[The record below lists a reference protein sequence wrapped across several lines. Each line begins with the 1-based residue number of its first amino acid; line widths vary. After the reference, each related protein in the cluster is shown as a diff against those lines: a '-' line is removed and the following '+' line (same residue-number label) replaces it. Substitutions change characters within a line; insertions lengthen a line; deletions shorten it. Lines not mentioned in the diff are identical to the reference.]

1 MLSSSIHYFG
11 SPRCIL
17 MNGIYYYLIAFFIIW
32 TASLLFRNWLSG
44 HGFEINFPVIMWK
57 TDRLRGIISKISNF
71 SPTFWKWYMNV
82 GIVVCY
88 IGMFAMSWILLSSIQ
103 TALEAPSVSI
113 VLPGVEI
120 PGSPI
125 YVPFL
130 SGFIALATV
139 LIVHEFSHGIQA
151 VGEKIPIKSVGLLL
165 VAILPGAFVEPDEE
179 ELKKS
184 SRISRLRVYGAGTMA
199 NITLALIALLVV
211 SGISYEIPELF
222 DENGIEISRIVGDS
236 PSEGI
241 LKQGMVI
248 ESIDGN
254 KINDSQ
260 SYMNIVS
267 SFSPGDNIT
276 VQTDQGSYNVVLGK
290 NPNNESVGFFGIQ
303 ASKHFELKDNSLGEL
318 PWALFT
324 LAEIFQWVFT
334 LNLGIGLF
342 NILPIKPLDGGY
354 MLEILLS
361 YRLSERH
368 YKPIVNAV
376 SAIFALVIV
385 FSLVAGF
392 L

>member
-1 MLSSSIHYFG
+1 
-11 SPRCIL
+11 

-32 TASLLFRNWLSG
+32 ILSLTLKDKLSE
-44 HGFEINFPVIMWK
+44 HGFEISFPIIMWK
-57 TDRLRGIISKISNF
+57 TDKLRGLISKISNF

-88 IGMFAMSWILLSSIQ
+88 IGMIVMAWLLVSSLQ
-103 TALEAPSVSI
+103 SVFDTPTVSI
-113 VLPGVEI
+113 ILPGVEI

-139 LIVHEFSHGIQA
+139 LIVHEFSHGIQS

-165 VAILPGAFVEPDEE
+165 FAIIPGAFVEPDEDV
-179 ELKKS
+179 LKNS
-184 SRISRLRVYGAGTMA
+184 GRVSRLRVYGAGTMA

-211 SGISYEIPELF
+211 AGVSYEIPQLF
-222 DENGIEISRIVGDS
+222 DENGIEISRVVGDS

-241 LKQGMVI
+241 LKEGMVI
-248 ESIDGN
+248 EAIDGN
-254 KINDSQ
+254 KINDAQ
-260 SYMNIVS
+260 SYVNVVS
-267 SFSPGDNIT
+267 SFSPGDNIS
-276 VQTDQGSYNVVLGK
+276 VQTNQGSYTVELGK

-303 ASKHFELKDNSLGEL
+303 ASKHFVLKDNSLGSL
-318 PWALFT
+318 PWILFS
-324 LAEIFQWVFT
+324 LADIFQWIFT

-361 YRLSERH
+361 YKLSEKQ
-368 YKPIVNAV
+368 YKPIVNSI
-376 SAIFALVIV
+376 SAIFAIIIV
-385 FSLVAGF
+385 FSLLVGF
-392 L
+392 I